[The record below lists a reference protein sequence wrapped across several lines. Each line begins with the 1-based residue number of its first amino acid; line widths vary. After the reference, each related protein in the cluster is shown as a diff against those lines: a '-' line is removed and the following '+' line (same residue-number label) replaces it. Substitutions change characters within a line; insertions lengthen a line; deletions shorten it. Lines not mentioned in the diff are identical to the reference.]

1 MAAPKG
7 NTQIFR
13 KVALDRLASPE
24 ELDIL
29 MQVTKPRT
37 WLVMVALMILVV
49 TTVVW
54 GFVGSIPTRIDAQG
68 VLIKSGG
75 VFDIFATGA
84 GPIAKLTAKAGDLV
98 HQGQVVAE
106 IEQPEMDLKIANTK
120 AQLLEM
126 QRQHAELSSYT
137 RRDLSLNADSSE
149 LQRSALEDTVRFSEQ
164 RLEALKEQIAS
175 EERLLDLGLITKQ
188 TVLTT
193 QQSLFTT
200 SDQLERAKNDLK
212 RLVVTDTSTKTQKD
226 QDIIRSQLQLNEAQR
241 NVEFLEEQRRIAA
254 EVVSPYTGR
263 ILEVKSNRG
272 DLVNRGSALMSLQ
285 LADDQATDVE
295 AVIYV
300 PPKDGKYVEPGME
313 AQISPLS
320 SPREE
325 YGYIIGKVTY
335 VSEFPATFAGMMRV
349 LGNDVLVKSLSV
361 DGAPFGVYAQLIR
374 NPKSASGYAWSSP
387 KGETLSVNSGTVCL
401 VTITVKQRRPIELVA
416 PYIKEKTGM

>member
-7 NTQIFR
+7 DIQIFR

-37 WLVMVALMILVV
+37 WLALVALLVLVV

-68 VLIKSGG
+68 VLIKAGG

-84 GPIAKLTAKAGDLV
+84 GPVQRVMVREGDTV
-98 HQGQVVAE
+98 KQGQVVAL
-106 IEQPEMDLKIANTK
+106 IDQPEMDLKIANTK
-120 AQLLEM
+120 AAFEEAK
-126 QRQHAELSSYT
+126 RQHAELSSYT
-137 RRDLSLNADSSE
+137 RRDLSLQTDSSD
-149 LQRSALEDTVRFSEQ
+149 LQRSSLDDTIKFSEQ
-164 RLEALKEQIAS
+164 RLAALKEQIAS

-188 TVLTT
+188 TVLAT
-193 QQSLFTT
+193 QQSIFST
-200 SDQLERAKNDLK
+200 SDQLEKAKNDLK
-212 RLVVTDTSTKTQKD
+212 RLHVTDTSNKTQKE
-226 QDIIRSQLQLNEAQR
+226 QDIIRSQLQLNESQR
-241 NVEFLEEQRRIAA
+241 NIAFLEEQRRIAA
-254 EVVSPYTGR
+254 EVISPYSGR

-272 DLVNRGSALMSLQ
+272 DLVNRGSSLLSLQ
-285 LADDQATDVE
+285 LADDQSKEVE

-300 PPKDGKYVEPGME
+300 PPKDGKYVEQGME

-320 SPREE
+320 APREE
-325 YGYIIGKVTY
+325 YGYLIGKVTY
-335 VSEFPATFAGMMRV
+335 VSQFPSTFAGMMRV
-349 LGNDVLVKSLSV
+349 LGNDVLVKALSI

-387 KGETLSVNSGTVCL
+387 KGETLAVNSGTVCS
-401 VTITVKQRRPIELVA
+401 VTITVKERRPIELVA
-416 PYIKEKTGM
+416 PYIREKTGM

>member
-7 NTQIFR
+7 NTQVFR

-29 MQVTKPRT
+29 MQVTRPRT
-37 WLVMVALMILVV
+37 WLVMVAMMLLVV

-68 VLIKSGG
+68 VLIRSGG
-75 VFDIFATGA
+75 VFDVFATGA
-84 GPIAKLTAKAGDLV
+84 GPIKQLTAKAGDIV
-98 HQGQVVAE
+98 RQGQIVAV
-106 IEQPEMDLKIANTK
+106 IEQPEMEAKIANSK
-120 AQLLEM
+120 AQLVEM
-126 QRQHAELSSYT
+126 QRQHAELMSYT
-137 RRDLSLNADSSE
+137 RRDLSLQADSSE

-164 RLEALKEQIAS
+164 RVDALKEQIAS

-212 RLVVTDTSTKTQKD
+212 KLVVTDTSTKTQKD

-241 NVEFLEEQRRIAA
+241 NIEFLEEQLRIAA

-272 DLVNRGSALMSLQ
+272 DLISRGAGLMSLQ
-285 LADDQATDVE
+285 LADDQNTDVE

-300 PPKDGKYVEPGME
+300 PPKDGKYVEQGME

-335 VSEFPATFAGMMRV
+335 VSEFPSTFAGMMRV

-361 DGAPFGVYAQLIR
+361 DGAPFGVYAQLLR
-374 NPKSASGYAWSSP
+374 NPKSSSGYAWSSP

-416 PYIKEKTGM
+416 PYIREKTGL